1 MLSSR
6 NSSRVTISLLGEVEQ
21 GRTPPWGW
29 AALLFWMPSWGRG
42 PFRGGGYSWRLRVGR
57 PEVLA
62 SRGRVAVSLLGIR
75 SSLLKLSDLPWSWS
89 EEPGVRAGDIAHIS
103 PPLPPV
109 GSMMPAAHLEEDP
122 VREPR
127 AHFSQAGIL
136 HVKNT
141 LECLEFGTK

>member
-29 AALLFWMPSWGRG
+29 AALLFWTPSWGRG
-42 PFRGGGYSWRLRVGR
+42 PFRGGGYSWRLRGGR
-57 PEVLA
+57 PGVLA

-89 EEPGVRAGDIAHIS
+89 EEPFRLRGELSLDAFLLLS
-103 PPLPPV
+103 KLP
-109 GSMMPAAHLEEDP
+109 GRDAY
-122 VREPR
+122 
-127 AHFSQAGIL
+127 
-136 HVKNT
+136 
-141 LECLEFGTK
+141 CLG